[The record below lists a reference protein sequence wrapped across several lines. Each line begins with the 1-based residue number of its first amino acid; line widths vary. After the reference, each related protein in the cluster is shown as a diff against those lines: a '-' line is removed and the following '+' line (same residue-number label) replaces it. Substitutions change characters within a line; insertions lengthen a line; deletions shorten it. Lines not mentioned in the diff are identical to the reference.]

1 MVRAATKNMGM
12 IWALRC
18 MICAVSLALCSFA
31 EAQQAARTYR
41 VGFLSPAAVPDPSIP
56 TTATSVPKLLRE
68 LGYVEGRNLQVERR
82 FAAGKLDRL
91 PQLARELVDLRMDV
105 VVAVSPT
112 AIKPAMDATK
122 TIPIV
127 MGFGK
132 DPVRDG
138 FIDSFAKPGG
148 NITGVVV
155 APEDVLAGKR
165 LELIKE
171 TVPEAGTVALLAT
184 NETSSRLQIEEV
196 QKVAPSLGV
205 NVFVVELHESDYDA
219 AFRSISQGKAEALF
233 VLASPILNAGRDR
246 TIALATK
253 HRLPAIYEWPEHAGV
268 GMMAYGSSLAGLS
281 RRVAWYVER
290 ILKGAKPAN
299 LPVEQPTKFE
309 LVINLKTA
317 KQIGLT
323 IPPNLLARA
332 DKVIR

>member
-1 MVRAATKNMGM
+1 MVRAATENMGM

-132 DPVRDG
+132 DRSEM
-138 FIDSFAKPGG
+138 DSSTALPSPAAMSPAWSWRPR
-148 NITGVVV
+148 TYS
-155 APEDVLAGKR
+155 PEKDW
-165 LELIKE
+165 
-171 TVPEAGTVALLAT
+171 
-184 NETSSRLQIEEV
+184 S
-196 QKVAPSLGV
+196 
-205 NVFVVELHESDYDA
+205 
-219 AFRSISQGKAEALF
+219 
-233 VLASPILNAGRDR
+233 
-246 TIALATK
+246 
-253 HRLPAIYEWPEHAGV
+253 
-268 GMMAYGSSLAGLS
+268 
-281 RRVAWYVER
+281 
-290 ILKGAKPAN
+290 
-299 LPVEQPTKFE
+299 
-309 LVINLKTA
+309 
-317 KQIGLT
+317 
-323 IPPNLLARA
+323 
-332 DKVIR
+332 